1 MNPSTSLKLDSE
13 ARLAGKTANP
23 VRNYSILTFVKVLG
37 IAAAGGA
44 IFFWWCKGHA
54 AKTDDSI
61 KQNKEKCDS
70 ETKLYDYKRS
80 IDTKLE
86 VVKAQLQTQLKSVE
100 CTNDIL
106 RIFAKE
112 RASADRYHA
121 NAMTDIEKSRMMYE
135 LKKEFKDIIR
145 EERMNLDNQE
155 AEEDEE
161 DLDELWED
169 FNDAVYN
176 HSDEVFT
183 WLLGN
188 VVKAGGINGLIGP
201 KGIGKT
207 LCLMTII
214 NCIAK
219 GIPFDLFV
227 SDPIKPYSQPPQKV
241 FLYDLEMQYEDLSE
255 RNGKHGYEFTN
266 IKRNTKM
273 YNVNNWLRSVRKA
286 ANGLTEDA
294 TIVLDNVTRLNDDVT
309 QPIIAKR
316 LFDGVKNIR
325 DDAKGRGIKLTF
337 ILVAHTTNDWND
349 WVPLTLKAAAVAD
362 SFTTGLDSI
371 SFIGKT
377 KYEDRVLFKVY
388 NQRHGRYSDKVA
400 LLKFVDKPFLGCEIE
415 GYYKENEVK
424 PNKDGKTIHYND
436 NEDDG
441 ECEVDSIEEP
451 KEDPIVEKIIQLNDQ
466 NLSQEAIA
474 KKIGKSRKWV
484 NEKMKELG
492 ITPAHKKRK
501 NKDEGVAE

>member
-1 MNPSTSLKLDSE
+1 MDMRIGGKMLLLLTSAALELGVRYLTGNQRSKNSIQENNNKATHKEKYCQVRCE
-13 ARLAGKTANP
+13 ANTK
-23 VRNYSILTFVKVLG
+23 FE
-37 IAAAGGA
+37 
-44 IFFWWCKGHA
+44 A
-54 AKTDDSI
+54 AKTQFQS
-61 KQNKEKCDS
+61 
-70 ETKLYDYKRS
+70 
-80 IDTKLE
+80 
-86 VVKAQLQTQLKSVE
+86 QLKNIE
-100 CTNDIL
+100 CTCDIL
-106 RIFAKE
+106 RNFGKE
-112 RASADRYHA
+112 RAAADRYHA
-121 NAMTDIEKSRMMYE
+121 NAMTDVEKTRMMYE
-135 LKKEFKDIIR
+135 LKREFRDVIR
-145 EERMNLDNQE
+145 EERMAADGQQPDKSE
-155 AEEDEE
+155 VDEE
-161 DLDELWED
+161 LDEVWED

-176 HSDEVFT
+176 HPDEVFA

-207 LCLMTII
+207 LCLTTII

-227 SDPIKPYSQPPQKV
+227 SDPSKPYNQPAQKV

-273 YNVNNWLRSVRKA
+273 YNVNSWLRSVRRV

-309 QPIIAKR
+309 QPVIGKR

-337 ILVAHTTNDWND
+337 ILVAHTSNDWND

-388 NQRHGRYSDKVA
+388 NQRHGSCSVKVA
-400 LLKFVDKPFLGCEIE
+400 LLKFVDQPFLGCKIE
-415 GYYKENEVK
+415 GYYKENDVK
-424 PNKDGKTIHYND
+424 PNKDGSTKPFANAN
-436 NEDDG
+436 NEDG
-441 ECEVDSIEEP
+441 NNEP
-451 KEDPIVEKIIQLNDQ
+451 DETSRNPLVETIIQLNDQ
-466 NLSQEAIA
+466 GLGQQEISN
-474 KKIGKSRKWV
+474 KIGKSRKWV
-484 NEKMKELG
+484 NETMQKHG
-492 ITPAHKKRK
+492 IIPAYKKK
-501 NKDEGVAE
+501 KQMDEGVAE